1 MLRVGMVG
9 LAGMLAAT
17 VTAGAQSPVERG
29 GYLVNGVLTCGNC
42 HTPRGPGGVLAMDK
56 QLSGGPQEWDTPA
69 FKVKGANIT
78 PDRETGIGSWS
89 EADIKR
95 ALVDGVRPNG
105 THMAPIMPYGFY
117 KVFTTA
123 DLDAIVAYLR
133 SVPAVSNKVQAPL
146 YKAALHVETPP
157 GADKQ
162 MAAADLSDPVKRGFY
177 QVTIAHCMECHTP
190 RVNGK
195 SDFGNALGK
204 GGEEFKGPWGVAVSR
219 NITSHREKGIGDWSD
234 AEIKRAITQGV
245 RKDGTPLKPPMGY
258 PMYARMSDADLSD
271 VVAYLRTVPPKE

>member
-56 QLSGGPQEWDTPA
+56 QLSGGPQEWDTPT

-95 ALVDGVRPNG
+95 ALVDGIRPNG
-105 THMAPIMPYGFY
+105 TQMAPIMPYGFY
-117 KVFTTA
+117 KVFITA
-123 DLDAIVAYLR
+123 DLDAVVAYLR
-133 SVPAVSNKVQAPL
+133 SVLAVSNKVQAPL
-146 YKAALHVETPP
+146 YKAALHVEIPP

-204 GGEEFKGPWGVAVSR
+204 GGEEFKGPWGVSVSR
-219 NITSHREKGIGDWSD
+219 NITSHREKGIGAWSD

-245 RKDGTPLKPPMGY
+245 RKDGSPLKPPMGY

-271 VVAYLRTVPPKE
+271 VVAYLRTLPPKE